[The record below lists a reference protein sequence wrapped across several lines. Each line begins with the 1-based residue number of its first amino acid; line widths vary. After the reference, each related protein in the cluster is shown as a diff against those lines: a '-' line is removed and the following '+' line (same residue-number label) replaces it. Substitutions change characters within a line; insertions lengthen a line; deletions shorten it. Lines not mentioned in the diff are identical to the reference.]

1 MFSNKRVRRFIAAV
15 AASVVVPLVFVSPA
29 HAEGEAVLK
38 TLFSYKTLKADFTQE
53 ILDQNRH
60 VQQQMHGRLVIQ
72 RPGKFRWNYQSPY
85 EQEIVADGK
94 RVWLYDVDLEQ
105 VTIKPQDQA
114 LTGSPA
120 SLLSTHS
127 RLEDEFKIRI
137 VQRNDGLQ
145 WFELTPKAKESS
157 FEQIFLGLKQ
167 KQLYRLQIKDSFGQ
181 QTDVEFENVQTNPS
195 VSADTFAFTIPK
207 GVDVI
212 DETAGKSK

>member
-1 MFSNKRVRRFIAAV
+1 MSLKKMLCRFV
-15 AASVVVPLVFVSPA
+15 AAAAIAVTPLVYLPQA

-38 TLFSYKTLKADFTQE
+38 GLFSYKTLKADFTQE
-53 ILDQNRH
+53 ILDPQRN
-60 VQQQMHGRLVIQ
+60 VQQQMRGRLVIQ

-94 RVWLYDVDLEQ
+94 KVWLYDVDLEQ
-105 VTIKPQDQA
+105 VTVKPQDQA

-120 SLLSTHS
+120 SLLSTHAK
-127 RLEDEFKIRI
+127 LEDEFKIRI

-145 WFELTPKAKESS
+145 WFELTPKAKEGS

-167 KQLYRLQIKDSFGQ
+167 KQLYRLEIRDSFGQ
-181 QTDVEFENVQTNPS
+181 QTDVQFENVQTNTS

-212 DETAGKSK
+212 DETVKK

>member
-1 MFSNKRVRRFIAAV
+1 MSLKKLLCRLIAVTAF
-15 AASVVVPLVFVSPA
+15 VVVPLA
-29 HAEGEAVLK
+29 HAEGESVLK
-38 TLFSYKTLKADFTQE
+38 ALFSYKTLKADFTQE
-53 ILDQNRH
+53 ILDQNRN
-60 VQQQMHGRLVIQ
+60 VQQQMRGRLVIQ

-94 RVWLYDVDLEQ
+94 KVWLYDVDLEQ
-105 VTIKPQDQA
+105 VTVKPQDQA

-120 SLLSTHS
+120 SLLSTHAK
-127 RLEDEFKIRI
+127 LENEFKIRI

-167 KQLYRLQIKDSFGQ
+167 KQLYRLEIRDGFGQ
-181 QTDVEFENVQTNPS
+181 QTDVQFENVQTNSS
-195 VSADTFAFTIPK
+195 VPADTFAFTIPK

-212 DETAGKSK
+212 DETAKK